1 MLLVEKETR
10 EGGVEGLVKGMQ
22 RKLHLKEMVIKVWKR
37 LLPSR
42 DGVHRTNHIVHSQDK
57 VKVSHQG
64 WSRLT
69 NLGKQERSALQKKL
83 HLIPIEK

>member
-37 LLPSR
+37 FLPSR
-42 DGVHRTNHIVHSQDK
+42 YGVHRTYHIVHSQD
-57 VKVSHQG
+57 
-64 WSRLT
+64 T
-69 NLGKQERSALQKKL
+69 IN
-83 HLIPIEK
+83 